1 MAKRISD
8 AERVEQYFMTAEKD
22 AAKLALDRATL
33 ILRTRGVMMQC
44 DNAHGSLGVKYLAE
58 PVQEVIPE
66 NQMDLEGSEE

>member
-33 ILRTRGVMMQC
+33 ILRTRGVIVP
-44 DNAHGSLGVKYLAE
+44 VKRVRKAK
-58 PVQEVIPE
+58 EVKVDGK
-66 NQMDLEGSEE
+66 N